1 MRGEYPVVV
10 TASVVVTGSPPLA
23 RGILPIASVNIPV
36 TEDHPRLRGEYTLR
50 NKSSFRCMGSPPLA
64 RGIRKYCREMGYT
77 HGITP
82 ACAGN
87 TQNLTLGEA
96 IDRDHPRLRGNTTSG
111 QTVITAV
118 WDRPRL
124 RGEYSAL
131 DALNLFGVG
140 SPPLARGI
148 LGNELTP
155 LWKTGITPACAGN
168 TSIRNR
174 QYIILRDHPRLRGEY
189 TKKNPI
195 FTAFSQSL
203 PLNFI

>member
-1 MRGEYPVVV
+1 MV

-96 IDRDHPRLRGNTTSG
+96 IDRDHPRLRGEYFYCES
-111 QTVITAV
+111 
-118 WDRPRL
+118 L
-124 RGEYSAL
+124 RMEV
-131 DALNLFGVG
+131 VG

-148 LGNELTP
+148 HSKFTTNST
-155 LWKTGITPACAGN
+155 TSRITPACAGN
-168 TSIRNR
+168 TLKRIPYL
-174 QYIILRDHPRLRGEY
+174 QP
-189 TKKNPI
+189 
-195 FTAFSQSL
+195 F
-203 PLNFI
+203 LNLYL

>member
-10 TASVVVTGSPPLA
+10 TASAVVTGSPPLA

-96 IDRDHPRLRGNTTSG
+96 IDRDHPRLRG
-111 QTVITAV
+111 
-118 WDRPRL
+118 
-124 RGEYSAL
+124 EYYIWTDSHHGCL
-131 DALNLFGVG
+131 G

-148 LGNELTP
+148 LR
-155 LWKTGITPACAGN
+155 TGRAKPVRRRITPACAGN
-168 TSIRNR
+168 TR
-174 QYIILRDHPRLRGEY
+174 
-189 TKKNPI
+189 K
-195 FTAFSQSL
+195 
-203 PLNFI
+203 